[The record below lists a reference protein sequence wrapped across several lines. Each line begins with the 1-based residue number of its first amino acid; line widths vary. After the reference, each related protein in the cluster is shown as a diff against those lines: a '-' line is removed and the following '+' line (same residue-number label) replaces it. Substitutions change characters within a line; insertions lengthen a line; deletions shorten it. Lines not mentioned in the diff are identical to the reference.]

1 MMKKLFIAIV
11 MCAITMTAQ
20 AAPNKATAEAW
31 GQDFRR
37 LKDKASDALVL
48 RDSVGVKRSA
58 LRAELDK
65 LTQRTAK
72 MWGEFSVCHK
82 AAQTLQLA
90 YDETGTIMRQSD
102 HAATSLLFR
111 FAMESGQSWASCS
124 DEIDNAK

>member
-1 MMKKLFIAIV
+1 MKKLTIAIA
-11 MCAITMTAQ
+11 MCAIAMTSH
-20 AAPNKATAEAW
+20 AAPNKAAADAW

-48 RDSVGVKRSA
+48 RDSVGGKRSSM
-58 LRAELDK
+58 RTDLDK
-65 LTQRTAK
+65 LTQRAAK

-82 AAQTLQLA
+82 AAHTLQLA
-90 YDETGTIMRQSD
+90 YDETGTVMRQSD

-111 FAMESGQSWASCS
+111 FAMESGQSWASCR